1 LAALRWVLR
10 QRQVAAWR
18 RLAEALILVDELDG
32 QPVHLHVHWAN
43 APAEVAYLA
52 HTIAGIPWSLT
63 THAKDLYTSPVS
75 DIADRCAQALFV
87 ATCTAANASYLID
100 VVGVPPAK
108 VTLCRHGVRLD
119 RFDSSR
125 RDPQPGRILSIG
137 RLVPKKG
144 FPVLIQ
150 ACAFLQQRGIP
161 FHLDLIGD
169 GLIANDLKGLVVEC
183 GLTDRVTFHGGRPQ
197 PELVPFYEQ
206 ATVFAL
212 APEVQADG
220 DRDGI
225 PNVILE
231 AMASATPVVAAAT
244 SGIPE
249 VVFDNETGLLVPPGD
264 PEALAKALERLLTDP
279 DEAERL
285 GKGGEVA
292 VRAAFE
298 MATCVTPMTELLRA
312 RLGAVRAARS

>member
-1 LAALRWVLR
+1 
-10 QRQVAAWR
+10 
-18 RLAEALILVDELDG
+18 
-32 QPVHLHVHWAN
+32 
-43 APAEVAYLA
+43 
-52 HTIAGIPWSLT
+52 
-63 THAKDLYTSPVS
+63 
-75 DIADRCAQALFV
+75 
-87 ATCTAANASYLID
+87 
-100 VVGVPPAK
+100 
-108 VTLCRHGVRLD
+108 
-119 RFDSSR
+119 
-125 RDPQPGRILSIG
+125 
-137 RLVPKKG
+137 
-144 FPVLIQ
+144 
-150 ACAFLQQRGIP
+150 
-161 FHLDLIGD
+161 
-169 GLIANDLKGLVVEC
+169 
-183 GLTDRVTFHGGRPQ
+183 
-197 PELVPFYEQ
+197 
-206 ATVFAL
+206 
-212 APEVQADG
+212 VQADG

>member
-1 LAALRWVLR
+1 
-10 QRQVAAWR
+10 
-18 RLAEALILVDELDG
+18 
-32 QPVHLHVHWAN
+32 
-43 APAEVAYLA
+43 
-52 HTIAGIPWSLT
+52 
-63 THAKDLYTSPVS
+63 
-75 DIADRCAQALFV
+75 
-87 ATCTAANASYLID
+87 
-100 VVGVPPAK
+100 
-108 VTLCRHGVRLD
+108 VRLD
-119 RFDSSR
+119 RFDSAHRS
-125 RDPQPGRILSIG
+125 PQPGRILSIG

-150 ACAFLQQRGIP
+150 ACAFLRQRGVD
-161 FHLDLIGD
+161 FHLDLVGD
-169 GLIANDLKGLVVEC
+169 GLIADDLKELVVEC
-183 GLTDRVTFHGGRPQ
+183 GLTGRVTFHGGRPQ

-231 AMASATPVVAAAT
+231 AMASGTPVVAAAT

-264 PEALAKALERLLTDP
+264 PEALADGLQRLLGDP
-279 DEAERL
+279 AEAERL

-292 VRAAFE
+292 VRGAFE
-298 MATCVTPMTELLRA
+298 IATCVTPMTDLLRT
-312 RLGAVRAARS
+312 RLDAVRAGRS